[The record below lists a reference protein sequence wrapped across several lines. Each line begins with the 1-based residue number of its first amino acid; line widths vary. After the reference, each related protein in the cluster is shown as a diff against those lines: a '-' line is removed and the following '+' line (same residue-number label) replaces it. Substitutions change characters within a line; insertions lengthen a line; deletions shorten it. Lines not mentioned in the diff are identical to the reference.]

1 MELSRPWGV
10 KPPTD
15 MKNYRTLSREQVGG
29 NRKQYKK
36 DYGNSRAVK
45 MFDRH
50 IRVVTVAVKVTVMAP
65 RKRGAQRSKEVV
77 QIASLKQSHTV
88 GISNKIGSKM
98 V

>member
-1 MELSRPWGV
+1 
-10 KPPTD
+10 
-15 MKNYRTLSREQVGG
+15 
-29 NRKQYKK
+29 
-36 DYGNSRAVK
+36 

-77 QIASLKQSHTV
+77 QIASLKQLHTV